1 MTKIIVEGAYVL
13 TNDAA
18 RSEYAGGHVVIE
30 DNLIIAVGPGP
41 PAMITRGG
49 GSTAPAAWS
58 PRDSSTPTTTSTS
71 G

>member
-1 MTKIIVEGAYVL
+1 VVTKIIVEGAYVL

-41 PAMITRGG
+41 DVYVVFERLAQVATCAGRQQ
-49 GSTAPAAWS
+49 
-58 PRDSSTPTTTSTS
+58 PTYT
-71 G
+71 